1 MIKTRKE
8 KNPALVV
15 SRGAAFENLSVFAEK
30 YNIMLNIF
38 DDLKWNGNVDVPR
51 SNVSIIKWGLNQ

>member
-1 MIKTRKE
+1 MIKTRKG

-38 DDLKWNGNVDVPR
+38 DDLKWN
-51 SNVSIIKWGLNQ
+51 VSIIKWGLNQ